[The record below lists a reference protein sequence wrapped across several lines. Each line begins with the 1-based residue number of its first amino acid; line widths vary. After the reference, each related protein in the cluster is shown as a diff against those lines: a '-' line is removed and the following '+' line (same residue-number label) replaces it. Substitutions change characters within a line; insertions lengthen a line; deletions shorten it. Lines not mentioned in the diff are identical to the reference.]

1 MKVIIFS
8 NGEYR
13 SLAFYDDYLKK
24 FDQPYIICAD
34 GGANVA
40 KELNIVPDIILGD
53 MDSITEETTEFYRNV
68 KCERHPVRKDETDTE
83 LAIAHAIAL
92 GASEVTILG
101 ALGSRLDHS
110 LGNIF
115 LLTRFLEA
123 GIKGKIVNEKN
134 LILLI
139 NENETFEFSI
149 GTVISLLPIGGDVEE
164 INISGF
170 EYPIV
175 NGRMTM
181 KNPYGISNV
190 VTQQEQKI
198 SFAKGMLLVIIS
210 ED

>member
-1 MKVIIFS
+1 MNVIIFS

-13 SLAFYDDYLKK
+13 NREFYAHYLKK
-24 FDQPYIICAD
+24 IEQPYIICAD
-34 GGANVA
+34 GGANFA
-40 KELNIVPDIILGD
+40 RELNIIPDIILGD
-53 MDSITEETTEFYRNV
+53 MDSISDETTAFYHDVRW
-68 KCERHPVRKDETDTE
+68 ERHPVKKDETDTE
-83 LAIAHAIAL
+83 LAIAHAIEV

-101 ALGSRLDHS
+101 ALGTRLDHS

-115 LLTRFLEA
+115 LLTRFLDV

-134 LILLI
+134 VILLI
-139 NENETFEFSI
+139 RETESFEFSI
-149 GTVISLLPIGGDVEE
+149 GTVISLLPMGGDVEA

-181 KNPYGISNV
+181 RNPYGISNV
-190 VTQQEQKI
+190 VVKQKQRI
-198 SFAKGMLLVIIS
+198 AFEKGMLLIIAS